1 MRFSEAWLREWVDPP
16 IGTEALAAQLSMSG
30 LEVDAVEPVAPPFS
44 GVVVGH
50 VQSAEPHPNADKL
63 RLCTV
68 DAGQDA
74 PLQIICGAANVAA
87 GMRVPVAMI
96 GAELPGGFKIK
107 RAKLRGVES
116 AGMICSSAELGLAET
131 SSGIMPLPA
140 GAPVGADLRDFL
152 ALDDHAIEL
161 DLTPDRA
168 DCLSIAGV
176 ARDIGVLNRVP
187 VTGPNVAEVPP
198 GNDER
203 WPVELI
209 ADDACPRYAC
219 RVVRSINP
227 AAETP
232 LWMRERLRRSGLRP
246 ISPVVDVTN
255 YVLLELGQ
263 PLHAF
268 DLGKL
273 DGAIT
278 VRMAAD
284 GEPLKLLNGD
294 DIKLR
299 EDTLVIADAH
309 RPVALA
315 GIMGG
320 AETGV
325 EPDTTDILLESAL
338 FAPTAISGKARSYG
352 LHTDSSH
359 RFERGVD
366 PALQARAIER
376 ATGLLLEIVGGTP
389 GPVVDIQVEQK
400 LPRPPVLALRRR
412 RIGQVLGIEAD
423 DAAVEDI
430 LTRLGMRLA
439 PADDGWLVSPPS
451 SRFDCLLEVDLIA
464 EIGRIHGYDNIP
476 ITHARS
482 AATTRAPLETAFDL
496 ERARRTL
503 VARGWHEIVTY
514 SFVNP
519 ELQAEIEPEA
529 PALALSNPI
538 SAELGVMR
546 TGLWPGLIQAA
557 RQNLAR
563 QQPRVR
569 LFESGLRFRLD
580 EAGRLHQ
587 EEMLAGLAAGTA
599 LPEQWGESSRQLDF
613 YDIKA
618 DVEAILAL
626 TGCSD
631 AYSLAP
637 ARHAALHPGQ
647 TAEIVRDSDTV
658 GRIGRLHPGLAKRF
672 DITTTGCYLFEL
684 ALDGLAD
691 GRKPSFEP
699 LSKFPSIRRDI
710 AIVVDAD
717 VPYADVANSVRA
729 GAGDLLRELILFD
742 RYQGDNIEEG
752 RKSLALGLILQ
763 ASSQTLTDTEVAD
776 LMERVLMRL
785 ADDVHARLRN

>member
-30 LEVDAVEPVAPPFS
+30 LEVDAVEPVAPSFS

-50 VQSAEPHPNADKL
+50 VQTVEPHPNADKL

-74 PLQIICGAANVAA
+74 PLKIICGAANVAA
-87 GMRVPVAMI
+87 GMRVPVATI

-116 AGMICSSAELGLAET
+116 AGMICSAAELGLAET
-131 SSGIMPLPA
+131 SSGIMPLPP
-140 GAPVGADLRDFL
+140 GAPVGDDLRDYL
-152 ALDDHAIEL
+152 ALDDQAIEL

-176 ARDIGVLNRVP
+176 ARDIGVLNRVA
-187 VTGPNVAEVPP
+187 VSGPSIADVPP
-198 GNDER
+198 ASDER
-203 WPVELI
+203 WPVELV

-219 RVVRSINP
+219 RVIRGINP
-227 AAETP
+227 AAEAP

-268 DLGKL
+268 DLAKL
-273 DGAIT
+273 DGAIR

-284 GEPLKLLNGD
+284 GERLALLNGD
-294 DIKLR
+294 KIDLR
-299 EDTLVIADAH
+299 ADTLVIADAR

-325 EPDTTDILLESAL
+325 EPGTTDILLESA
-338 FAPTAISGKARSYG
+338 FFTPTAISGKARSYG

-366 PALQARAIER
+366 PDLQAKAIER
-376 ATGLLLEIVGGTP
+376 ASALLLEIVGGIP
-389 GPVVDIQVEQK
+389 GPVVDIQAEQK
-400 LPRPPVLALRRR
+400 LPRPPVLALRRQ
-412 RIGQVLGIEAD
+412 RIGQVLGIETN
-423 DAAVEDI
+423 DASVEDI

-464 EIGRIHGYDNIP
+464 EIGRVHGYDNIP

-482 AATTRAPLETAFDL
+482 AATTRAPLESAFDL
-496 ERARRTL
+496 DLARRTL
-503 VARGWHEIVTY
+503 VARGWYEIVTY

-519 ELQAEIEPEA
+519 ELQAEIEPDA

-538 SAELGVMR
+538 SADLGVMR
-546 TGLWPGLIQAA
+546 AGLWPGLIQGA

-563 QQPRVR
+563 QQTRVR

-580 EAGRLHQ
+580 GAGGLHQ
-587 EEMLAGLAAGTA
+587 EEMLAGLAAGAA
-599 LPEQWGESSRQLDF
+599 LPEQWGEASRQLDF
-613 YDIKA
+613 FDLKA

-626 TGCSD
+626 TGCPD
-631 AYSLAP
+631 AYTLVP
-637 ARHAALHPGQ
+637 ASHPALHPGQ
-647 TAEIVRDSDTV
+647 TADVVRDGNVV
-658 GRIGRLHPGLAKRF
+658 GRIGMLHPSLAKRF
-672 DITTTGCYLFEL
+672 DINTGCYLFEL
-684 ALDGLAD
+684 ALGGLAD

-717 VPYADVANSVRA
+717 VPYATVAESIRA
-729 GAGDLLRELILFD
+729 GAGELLRELILFD
-742 RYQGDNIEEG
+742 RYQGENIEEG

-776 LMERVLMRL
+776 LMERVLTRL

>member
-16 IGTEALAAQLSMSG
+16 IQTEALTAQLSMSG

-50 VQSAEPHPNADKL
+50 VQRAEPHPNADKL

-68 DAGQDA
+68 DAGEDT
-74 PLQIICGAANVAA
+74 PLKIVCGAANVAA
-87 GMRVPVAMI
+87 GMRVPVALI

-116 AGMICSSAELGLAET
+116 AGMICSAAELGLAET
-131 SSGIMPLPA
+131 SSGILPLPA
-140 GAPVGADLRDFL
+140 GAPIGHDLRDYL
-152 ALDDHAIEL
+152 ALDDQAIEL

-187 VTGPNVAEVPP
+187 VTGPAIAEVAPAS
-198 GNDER
+198 DER

-209 ADDACPRYAC
+209 ADDACPRYVC
-219 RVVRSINP
+219 RIIRGVD
-227 AAETP
+227 AGAETP

-246 ISPVVDVTN
+246 ISPIVDVTN

-268 DLGKL
+268 DLAKL

-294 DIKLR
+294 EITLR
-299 EDTLVIADAH
+299 ADTLVIADTR

-325 EPDTTDILLESAL
+325 GTDTTDILLESAF

-366 PALQARAIER
+366 PALQAKAIER
-376 ATGLLLEIVGGTP
+376 ASALLVEIVGGTP

-412 RIGQVLGIEAD
+412 RIGQVLGIETD
-423 DAAVEDI
+423 DATVEDI

-464 EIGRIHGYDNIP
+464 EIGRIYGYDNIP

-503 VARGWHEIVTY
+503 VARGWHEVVTY

-519 ELQAEIEPEA
+519 ELQAEIEPDAA
-529 PALALSNPI
+529 PLALSNPI

-580 EAGRLHQ
+580 ADGSLHQ
-587 EEMLAGLAAGTA
+587 EDMLAGLAAGTA
-599 LPEQWGESSRQLDF
+599 LPEQWGEASRRLDF

-626 TGCSD
+626 TGCPE
-631 AYSLAP
+631 AYTLAP
-637 ARHAALHPGQ
+637 ANHPALHPGQ
-647 TAEIVRDSDTV
+647 TAEVARDGNVV
-658 GRIGRLHPGLAKRF
+658 GRIGMLHPSLAKHF
-672 DITTTGCYLFEL
+672 DISTGCVLFEL
-684 ALDGLAD
+684 SLGDLAQ

-710 AIVVDAD
+710 AIVVDVD
-717 VPYADVANSVRA
+717 VPYAAVAASIRA
-729 GAGDLLRELILFD
+729 GAGELLRELVLFD

-763 ASSQTLTDTEVAD
+763 ASSQTLTETEVAD
-776 LMERVLMRL
+776 LMERVLTRL
-785 ADDVHARLRN
+785 ADDVDARLRS